1 MPGEIPGLLRRP
13 ESWSAVDLATHA
25 FGQGISVTP
34 MQMVMAYAAVAN
46 GGFLMRPYVVR
57 RVTGP
62 AGEVRVENHP
72 HVVRRVISEKTSKL
86 LASMLTE
93 VTSGGGTGLM
103 AKVEGFEVAGKTGT
117 AQKADLAHGGYA
129 ARKRVA
135 SFVGFVPANDPRLVV
150 LVLVDEPTVNVYG
163 GVVAAPAFRDIAQGA
178 LQHLAVA
185 PQKAD
190 VVPSREGR
198 FDATVRRAPPR
209 ELESVNNQSVSA
221 VPDFVG
227 MSLREAIEK
236 ARAMKVRVKMQGN
249 GYVVKQ
255 SPAPGVRWTENDTL
269 VLNLQG

>member
-1 MPGEIPGLLRRP
+1 
-13 ESWSAVDLATHA
+13 
-25 FGQGISVTP
+25 
-34 MQMVMAYAAVAN
+34 
-46 GGFLMRPYVVR
+46 
-57 RVTGP
+57 
-62 AGEVRVENHP
+62 
-72 HVVRRVISEKTSKL
+72 VRRVISEKTSKL

-93 VTSGGGTGLM
+93 VTTGGGTGLM

-135 SFVGFVPANDPRLVV
+135 SFVGFVPAKDPRLVV

-163 GVVAAPAFRDIAQGA
+163 GVVAAPAFRNIAQGA

-185 PQKAD
+185 PQKAEL
-190 VVPSREGR
+190 VPSTSGR
-198 FDATVRRAPPR
+198 VEASARRFPGKEP
-209 ELESVNNQSVSA
+209 ESVREEGASA

-236 ARAMKVRVKMQGN
+236 ARAMRVRVKMQGN

-255 SPAPGVRWTENDTL
+255 SPAPGGRWTENDTL